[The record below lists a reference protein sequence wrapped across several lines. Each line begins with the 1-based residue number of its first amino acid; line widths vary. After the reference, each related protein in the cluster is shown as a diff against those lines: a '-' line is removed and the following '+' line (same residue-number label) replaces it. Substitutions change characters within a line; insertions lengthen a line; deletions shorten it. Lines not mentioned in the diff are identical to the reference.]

1 MESGKVHNLNEAKN
15 EPAKSYHV
23 PTHSK
28 CQESKYSTGYIIFL
42 FLSIHCTKVHVDISR
57 LFFVLTST
65 VNAFVS
71 CVFELDMCDQSS
83 LFFFILYHLIIVG
96 NVNV

>member
-15 EPAKSYHV
+15 EPANSYHV

-28 CQESKYSTGYIIFL
+28 CQESKYNTGYIIFL

-65 VNAFVS
+65 VNAFIRLLRV
-71 CVFELDMCDQSS
+71 
-83 LFFFILYHLIIVG
+83 
-96 NVNV
+96 